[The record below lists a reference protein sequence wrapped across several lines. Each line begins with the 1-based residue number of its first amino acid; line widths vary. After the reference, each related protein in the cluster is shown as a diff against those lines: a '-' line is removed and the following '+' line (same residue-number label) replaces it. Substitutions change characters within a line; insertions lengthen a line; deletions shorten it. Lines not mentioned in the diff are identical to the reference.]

1 MRSAILCTADAVEEA
16 FYEAMQ
22 RGDLEAMMALWA
34 DDEDVLCVHPGS
46 DRFVG
51 LAAVRESWARIFR
64 SGHVRIRCT
73 DVRSHTGAVLA
84 VHNVVE
90 QTLSVDPHGG
100 ASGGMQIVECIAT
113 NVYVKQ
119 AGGWRMMLHHS
130 ALRQGSAGAAAAERL
145 H

>member
-1 MRSAILCTADAVEEA
+1 MRNAILCTADAVEEA
-16 FYEAMQ
+16 FYDAMQ
-22 RGDLEAMMALWA
+22 RGDLDAMMALWA

-64 SGHVRIRCT
+64 HGHVEIRRT
-73 DVRSHTGAVLA
+73 DVQSHTGAVLA

-90 QTLSVDPHGG
+90 QTLATDPRSAAGG
-100 ASGGMQIVECIAT
+100 VQIVECIAT

-130 ALRQGSAGAAAAERL
+130 ALRQAGPAGANERL

>member
-1 MRSAILCTADAVEEA
+1 MRRAILCTADAVEEA
-16 FYEAMQ
+16 FYDAMQ
-22 RGDLEAMMALWA
+22 RGDLDAMMALWA

-64 SGHVRIRCT
+64 HGHVEIRRT
-73 DVRSHTGAVLA
+73 DVRTHTGAVLA
-84 VHNVVE
+84 IHNVVE
-90 QTLSVDPHGG
+90 QTLSADPRSATPGG
-100 ASGGMQIVECIAT
+100 VQIVECIAT

-119 AGGWRMMLHHS
+119 AEGWRMMLHHS
-130 ALRQGSAGAAAAERL
+130 ALRNASSAGAERL

>member
-1 MRSAILCTADAVEEA
+1 MRRAILCTADVVEEA

-34 DDEDVLCVHPGS
+34 DDEDVVCVHPGS

-51 LAAVRESWARIFR
+51 LAAVRESWASIFR
-64 SGHVRIRCT
+64 HGRVQIRRC
-73 DVRSHTGAVLA
+73 DVRVHTGAVLA

-90 QTLSVDPHGG
+90 QTLQGDPHG
-100 ASGGMQIVECIAT
+100 APPGGLQVVECIAT

-130 ALRQGSAGAAAAERL
+130 ALRQASPVVHDRL

>member
-16 FYEAMQ
+16 FYDAMQ

-64 SGHVRIRCT
+64 YGHVEIRCT

-90 QTLSVDPHGG
+90 QTLSPDPRS
-100 ASGGMQIVECIAT
+100 AAAGGMQIVECIAT

-119 AGGWRMMLHHS
+119 AGSWRMMMHHS
-130 ALRQGSAGAAAAERL
+130 ALRQASPASNDRL

>member
-1 MRSAILCTADAVEEA
+1 MSLCTADAVEEA

-22 RGDLEAMMALWA
+22 RGNLEAMMALWA

-64 SGHVRIRCT
+64 HGRVEIRRT
-73 DVRSHTGAVLA
+73 DVRAHTGAVLA
-84 VHNVVE
+84 IHNVVE
-90 QTLSVDPHGG
+90 QTLSVDPRSA
-100 ASGGMQIVECIAT
+100 ASAGVQVVECIAT

-119 AGGWRMMLHHS
+119 AGRWRMMLHHS
-130 ALRQGSAGAAAAERL
+130 ALRQESAAAGERL

>member
-51 LAAVRESWARIFR
+51 LDAVRESWARIFR

-100 ASGGMQIVECIAT
+100 AGGLQIVECIAA
-113 NVYVKQ
+113 NDYVKQ

-130 ALRQGSAGAAAAERL
+130 ALRQGSAGTAAAEKL